1 MEIPTR
7 RNFKAIPYVLGR
19 TRDIVEGKQ
28 AVSTVDV
35 GLDLKYSITPS
46 LTFDATYNT
55 DFAQVEV
62 DEQQVNLDRFDLFFP
77 EKRSFFLENAGNFE
91 MGSPGEIE
99 LFFTRRIGIGAG
111 GVAIPI
117 HGGARL
123 SGKTGTFKIG
133 ILDMQTQ
140 RVENISPA
148 NNFLVGRVDHGFAE
162 RSSVGA
168 LFVNRQATGSDSGSQ
183 NFNRTFAVDGRI
195 AIGMFSQL
203 SGYLSKTV
211 TPGKENNDY
220 AFRLGG
226 SHNSKSWQIEFYF
239 TEVAPNFNPE
249 VGFVRRKG
257 YRKPEVLL
265 LHRYRPDNI
274 LCLLELRPHISYR
287 GFWNFDGFQ
296 ETGFLHLDNHFEW
309 KNGFEIHTGLNF
321 TREGVTK
328 AFEIYPEILVL
339 PGTYDHKETQ
349 IVFRTNEARA
359 ISFNTTINTGGFFGG
374 SKFSATSTLRSRF
387 SEQFNLQISL
397 NRNDMHVP
405 LGYFITNVL
414 RVRASYY
421 FSPRIFLQS
430 LIQYNDRTESWSTN
444 VRFGFLQTANT
455 GMYIVFNENREVGGI
470 PSIIHDRSFIVKYSY
485 MFDLLD

>member
-1 MEIPTR
+1 M
-7 RNFKAIPYVLGR
+7 
-19 TRDIVEGKQ
+19 
-28 AVSTVDV
+28 
-35 GLDLKYSITPS
+35 
-46 LTFDATYNT
+46 
-55 DFAQVEV
+55 
-62 DEQQVNLDRFDLFFP
+62 
-77 EKRSFFLENAGNFE
+77 
-91 MGSPGEIE
+91 
-99 LFFTRRIGIGAG
+99 
-111 GVAIPI
+111 
-117 HGGARL
+117 
-123 SGKTGTFKIG
+123 
-133 ILDMQTQ
+133 
-140 RVENISPA
+140 
-148 NNFLVGRVDHGFAE
+148 
-162 RSSVGA
+162 
-168 LFVNRQATGSDSGSQ
+168 
-183 NFNRTFAVDGRI
+183 
-195 AIGMFSQL
+195 
-203 SGYLSKTV
+203 
-211 TPGKENNDY
+211 
-220 AFRLGG
+220 
-226 SHNSKSWQIEFYF
+226 
-239 TEVAPNFNPE
+239 
-249 VGFVRRKG
+249 
-257 YRKPEVLL
+257 LL

-374 SKFSATSTLRSRF
+374 SRFSATSTLRSRF